1 LLATEG
7 IELTFTDDAID
18 RLAEMTEEINKSTE
32 NIGARRLHTLVEK
45 LLEDI
50 SFEGSELKE
59 KQQKIDAA
67 YVDERLNALIED
79 RDLRQYIL

>member
-1 LLATEG
+1 
-7 IELTFTDDAID
+7 
-18 RLAEMTEEINKSTE
+18 MNKNTE

-50 SFEGSELKE
+50 SFAGSDLKE
-59 KQQKIDAA
+59 KKQTIDAA
-67 YVDERLNALIED
+67 YVDEKLNELIEN